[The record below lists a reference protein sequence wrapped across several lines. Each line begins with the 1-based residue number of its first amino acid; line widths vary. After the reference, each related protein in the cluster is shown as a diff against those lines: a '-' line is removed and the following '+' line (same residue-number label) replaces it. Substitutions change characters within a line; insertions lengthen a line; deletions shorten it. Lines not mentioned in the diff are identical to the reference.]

1 MHLFFFRF
9 KLLAAA
15 CLVMAAGLPLSAR
28 AQSSVYLEELSSPE
42 LQAQLD
48 QGLDTVLV
56 PLGGTEQNGPYMV
69 LGKHN
74 VRVHLLA
81 GQIAQRAGHTVVA
94 PVVAYVP
101 EGSIQPPAGHMR
113 FSGTISI
120 PESAFEGLLE
130 GTARSFRQH
139 GFRHVVF
146 LWDHGGYQKNVE
158 RVVAKLQ
165 REWGK
170 DAACQ
175 VHALSAY
182 YQATQTAY
190 VAELKQRGHGM
201 AEIGEHAGLADTSL
215 SLAVDK
221 SLVRGDLLAHAGPP
235 AAHSG
240 ISGDP
245 RRSTV
250 ELGQLGVKDIVETS
264 VAAMKAFRP
273 AR

>member
-1 MHLFFFRF
+1 
-9 KLLAAA
+9 
-15 CLVMAAGLPLSAR
+15 MAWLPLSAQ

-42 LQAQLD
+42 LREQLD
-48 QGLDTVLV
+48 KGLDTVLV

-113 FSGTISI
+113 FAGTISI
-120 PESAFEGLLE
+120 PEAAFEGLLE
-130 GTARSFRQH
+130 GAARSFKQH

-146 LWDHGGYQKNVE
+146 LWDHGGYQKNVDH
-158 RVVAKLQ
+158 VVARLQ
-165 REWGK
+165 REWAK
-170 DAACQ
+170 DGACQ
-175 VHALSAY
+175 AHALSAY
-182 YQATQTAY
+182 YQATQSAY
-190 VAELKQRGHGM
+190 VADLKQRGYSQ

-221 SLVRGDLLAHAGPP
+221 SLVRGELLAHAGPT

-245 RRSTV
+245 RRSSV
-250 ELGQLGVKDIVETS
+250 ELGQIGVKDIVETS
-264 VAAMKAFRP
+264 VAALRAFKP